1 MNNNS
6 YHTLNTEQNGTS
18 KPLLPQPQPAP
29 VPWREE
35 EEENF
40 SIRDWLNVIKRRSRI
55 IAGVSI
61 VVMTVV
67 AVNVV
72 FRKQPIEYE
81 SNFFVLVEPVDD
93 DSQVVDVVK
102 ETNTTNSKL
111 DYDSQIQ
118 VLKSPELMRNTLQQ
132 LRKSFPNVS
141 YPSLIQSLS
150 INRIGETKII
160 ETRYRA
166 NDPTEVKTVLELLAK
181 DYIEY
186 SQERRQTKLRQG
198 IQFIDKQLPSIQ
210 KRVDQIQQE
219 LQFFRQNYNFNDPE
233 NLGQSL
239 DLQAN
244 NLAVTQQGIYLQI
257 TQTRNQLDELQTEK
271 GRKTILNSAA
281 LYQQLLSQLTQLDTQ
296 IATESTLL
304 QADNPR
310 LQTMKEKRASLLPV
324 LQQEEKRFLNVREA
338 ELKTQLQSLEV
349 QSREIAKVTQR
360 LEQQRKQVPILAR
373 QYTEI
378 QRRLQFA
385 NDSLNRF
392 LSTRETLQIQISQ
405 TELGWQ
411 LIQPPS
417 QPKLVTSSNKLRDL
431 VIGLFASIG
440 VGIGVA
446 LLLEKTSNSY
456 NSVLKLKK
464 NINFPLLGNVPF
476 DNEVKSLQA
485 RTSTSKFPQLK
496 IFNSLLASS
505 QDADEISDAASE
517 VTITQEY
524 SSYSPEFLDSL
535 RFLYTNIQQ
544 IKPKSQ
550 IRSLVISSVMA
561 GDGKSI
567 VAFYLAQTATAMGLR
582 VLLVDANLRQPM
594 IHNLANLKNLW
605 GLSSLLSTNLPVSEV
620 IHKLPTMEQLSLI
633 TAGPAPEDPIKL
645 LASEK
650 MRQLMVDFQN
660 NYDLVIYD
668 APHFFGLSDVSVISP
683 YTDGVLMVVRIGK
696 TDASVIEQ
704 ALDYL
709 KILPL
714 NILGVVSNS

>member
-1 MNNNS
+1 MNKQS
-6 YHTLNTEQNGTS
+6 YQTLNSEQNGNS
-18 KPLLPQPQPAP
+18 KSFLPQPQPVA
-29 VPWREE
+29 VPWGEE
-35 EEENF
+35 KDESF
-40 SIRDWLNVIKRRSRI
+40 SIRDWLSIVKRRSRV

-61 VVMTVV
+61 LVMTIV
-67 AVNVV
+67 AVNVI

-81 SNFFVLVEPVDD
+81 SNFFMLVEPVND
-93 DSQVVDVVK
+93 DSEAINIVK
-102 ETNTTNSKL
+102 ETNSSTSKL
-111 DYDSQIQ
+111 DYDSQIL
-118 VLKSPELMRNTLQQ
+118 VLKSPEVMRNTLQE
-132 LRKSFPNVS
+132 LRTSYPDIT
-141 YPSLIQSLS
+141 YPSLLESLT
-150 INRIGETKII
+150 INRVEETKII

-166 NDPTEVKTVLELLAK
+166 NDPNEVRKVLELISQ
-181 DYIEY
+181 DYLEY

-198 IQFIDKQLPSIQ
+198 IEFIDKQLPSIQ
-210 KRVDQIQQE
+210 ERVDQIQQE
-219 LQFFRQNYNFNDPE
+219 LQFFRQRYDFNSPE
-233 NLGQSL
+233 SKGTAL
-239 DLQAN
+239 DAQAST
-244 NLAVTQQGIYLQI
+244 LAGTQQSIKLQL
-257 TQTRNQLDELQTEK
+257 TQVRDQLNLLQTEK
-271 GRKTILNSAA
+271 GKTTVLNNAS
-281 LYQQLLSQLTQLDTQ
+281 LYQQLVSQLTQLDTQ

-304 QADNPR
+304 ESNNPR
-310 LQTMKEKRASLLPV
+310 LQTLKEKRSSLLPV
-324 LQQEEKRFLNVREA
+324 LQQEEKRFLDVRAA
-338 ELKTQLQSLEV
+338 ELRTQLQSLEL
-349 QSREIAKVTQR
+349 QSAEIAKISQQ

-378 QRRLQFA
+378 QRKLQFA

-417 QPKLVTSSNKLRDL
+417 EPKLVNSSSRLRNL
-431 VIGLFASIG
+431 TIGLFASIVAG
-440 VGIGVA
+440 LAVA
-446 LLLEKTSNSY
+446 LLLEKISNTY
-456 NSVLKLKK
+456 NSVLKLKN

-476 DNEVKSLQA
+476 DNEVKALQA
-485 RTSTSKFPQLK
+485 RTSKSKLAPFK
-496 IFNSLLASS
+496 VFNSLLEGS
-505 QDADEISDAASE
+505 QDSDVA
-517 VTITQEY
+517 ITQEY
-524 SSYSPEFLDSL
+524 SSYSTEFLDAL

-550 IRSLVISSVMA
+550 LRSLVVSSVMA

-620 IHKLPTMEQLSLI
+620 LHKLPTMEQLSLI
-633 TAGPAPEDPIKL
+633 TAGPAPDDPIKL

-650 MRQLMVDFQN
+650 MRQLMTDFEN

-683 YTDGVLMVVRIGK
+683 YTDGVLMVVRVGK
-696 TDASVIEQ
+696 TDASEIEQ

>member
-1 MNNNS
+1 MNKQS
-6 YHTLNTEQNGTS
+6 YQTLNSEQNGNS
-18 KPLLPQPQPAP
+18 KSFLPQPQPVA
-29 VPWREE
+29 VPWGEE
-35 EEENF
+35 KDESF
-40 SIRDWLNVIKRRSRI
+40 SIRDWLSIVKRRSRV

-61 VVMTVV
+61 VVMTIV
-67 AVNVV
+67 AVNVI

-81 SNFFVLVEPVDD
+81 SNFFMLVEPVND
-93 DSQVVDVVK
+93 DSEAINIVK
-102 ETNTTNSKL
+102 ETSSSTSKL
-111 DYDSQIQ
+111 DYDSQIL
-118 VLKSPELMRNTLQQ
+118 VLKSPEIMRNTLQA
-132 LRKSFPNVS
+132 LRISYPDIT
-141 YPSLIQSLS
+141 YPSLLESLT
-150 INRIGETKII
+150 INRVGETKII

-166 NDPTEVKTVLELLAK
+166 NDPNEVSKVLELISK
-181 DYIEY
+181 DYLEY

-219 LQFFRQNYNFNDPE
+219 LQFFRQKYDFSSPE
-233 NLGQSL
+233 SKGNAL
-239 DLQAN
+239 DAQAST
-244 NLAVTQQGIYLQI
+244 LAGTQQSIKLQL
-257 TQTRNQLDELQTEK
+257 TQVRDQLNLLQTEK
-271 GRKTILNSAA
+271 GKTTVLNNAS
-281 LYQQLLSQLTQLDTQ
+281 LYQQLVSQLMQLDTQ

-304 QADNPR
+304 ESNNPR
-310 LQTMKEKRASLLPV
+310 LQTLKEKRASLLPV
-324 LQQEEKRFLNVREA
+324 LQQEEKRFLDVRAA
-338 ELKTQLQSLEV
+338 ELRTQLQSLEL
-349 QSREIAKVTQR
+349 QSAEIAKISHQ

-417 QPKLVTSSNKLRDL
+417 EPKLVNSSSRLRSL
-431 VIGLFASIG
+431 TIGLFASIAA
-440 VGIGVA
+440 GIAVA
-446 LLLEKTSNSY
+446 LLLEKISNTY
-456 NSVLKLKK
+456 NSVLKLKN

-476 DNEVKSLQA
+476 DNEVKALQA
-485 RTSTSKFPQLK
+485 RTSKSKLARFK
-496 IFNSLLASS
+496 IFNSLLEGS
-505 QDADEISDAASE
+505 QDSDVA
-517 VTITQEY
+517 ITQEY
-524 SSYSPEFLDSL
+524 SSYSTEFLDAL

-550 IRSLVISSVMA
+550 LRSLVVSSVMA

-582 VLLVDANLRQPM
+582 VLLVDVNLRQPM

-620 IHKLPTMEQLSLI
+620 IHKLPSMEQLSLI
-633 TAGPAPEDPIKL
+633 TAGPVPEDPIKL

-650 MRQLMVDFQN
+650 MRQLMVDFEN